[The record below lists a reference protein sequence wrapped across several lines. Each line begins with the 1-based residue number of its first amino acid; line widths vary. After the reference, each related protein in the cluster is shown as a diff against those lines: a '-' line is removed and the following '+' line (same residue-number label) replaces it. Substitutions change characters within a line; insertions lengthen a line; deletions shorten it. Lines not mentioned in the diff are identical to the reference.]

1 LTYGTP
7 VKLAENA
14 DVKEVRMGVR
24 NVKRSELL
32 RLQEKTLDA
41 QFLTTIEQGLN
52 CSAFEANAVLD
63 VVKEV
68 YFSFLADSATS
79 KPRPGMTSLVA
90 VSADEPAGKPIKKCA
105 KLVVLLTVHHGMDD
119 DRMLRT
125 KGPNL
130 FAENESPNFVRK
142 HSAKVH
148 FDA

>member
-1 LTYGTP
+1 MFIVTIEKGGTSSGGANRFRTVHAAPTNLTYGTP

-79 KPRPGMTSLVA
+79 QPRP
-90 VSADEPAGKPIKKCA
+90 E
-105 KLVVLLTVHHGMDD
+105 
-119 DRMLRT
+119 
-125 KGPNL
+125 
-130 FAENESPNFVRK
+130 
-142 HSAKVH
+142 
-148 FDA
+148 